1 MQSVDKAMQLLIR
14 YGCMHLQ
21 TALQFLRPI
30 IIDLS
35 VGRFSVA
42 ATYERESKRD
52 QNYAISLDKK
62 PRVQTRE
69 TFRNEDNSWWRT
81 ATHSFHW
88 PFIKKFLLASR
99 LSASL

>member
-1 MQSVDKAMQLLIR
+1 MEYQIEPKVKDTRTALMPRRSMQSVDKAMQLLIR

-52 QNYAISLDKK
+52 QNYAISFDKK

-69 TFRNEDNSWWRT
+69 TFRNEDNSW
-81 ATHSFHW
+81 
-88 PFIKKFLLASR
+88 
-99 LSASL
+99 